1 MSLSYRNQSIDLQ
14 RKSMDRFLS
23 DRDLRHER
31 VNTLKIVLVFD
42 LMMFLTLAL
51 SVISLVVL

>member
-1 MSLSYRNQSIDLQ
+1 
-14 RKSMDRFLS
+14 MDRFLS